1 MKQNKKNIGLEST
14 QDEQCTRGGTAS
26 TSLVNLQMNRL
37 LATIMPDSIPLYRK
51 PLMQLSSST
60 ACDTSSCSVSPK
72 CELT

>member
-14 QDEQCTRGGTAS
+14 QDEQCARGGTAS

-37 LATIMPDSIPLYRK
+37 LATAVFISPLK
-51 PLMQLSSST
+51 LLVT
-60 ACDTSSCSVSPK
+60 ACDTISFSLSPKHAK